1 MAELSDALRQEL
13 IATAVHARRWAYAP
27 YSHYAVGAAV
37 LTASGRIYNGVNV
50 ENAAYPTGICAE
62 RVAVFKAVSEGE
74 RQVTAV
80 AVVTE
85 NGGLPCG
92 ACRQVLSEFGPQMV
106 VLIADQE
113 GRLLKETSMTD
124 LLPGPFGPQDLKN
137 PQPRDAPPSP
147 QT

>member
-1 MAELSDALRQEL
+1 MVELSDALRREL
-13 IATAVHARRWAYAP
+13 IESAVHARRWAYAP

-37 LTASGRIYNGVNV
+37 LTASGRIYDGVNV

-80 AVVTE
+80 AVATE
-85 NGGLPCG
+85 NGGSPCG

-113 GRLLKETSMTD
+113 GRLLKETTMTD
-124 LLPGPFGPQDLKN
+124 LLPGAFGPQDLKN
-137 PQPRDAPPSP
+137 PQPCEAPSSP